1 MKRFM
6 NVAIFVLALS
16 FGAAVFA
23 QDPQGQPGGA
33 GRRNREKRMKQLD
46 VNNDGAISRDEWKGK
61 SEVFDRID
69 KNRDG
74 SLSRDELSGAPRP
87 GSRVNQMDTNKDNQ
101 ISRDEWKGNP
111 RRFGRLDVN
120 SDGVITKEEL
130 RSVRRNRR

>member
-1 MKRFM
+1 MKRFL
-6 NVAIFVLALS
+6 NVAIFVLSISL
-16 FGAAVFA
+16 GAAVFA

-33 GRRNREKRMKQLD
+33 RRMNREKRMKQLD

-74 SLSRDELSGAPRP
+74 SLSRDELRGAPRP
-87 GSRVNQMDTNKDNQ
+87 GARVNQMDTNNDNK

-111 RRFGRLDVN
+111 
-120 SDGVITKEEL
+120 
-130 RSVRRNRR
+130 